1 MNVFSGSIAHFAEIP
16 GLIDNI
22 CLVLPLFLQGSSKA
36 NFVFRV
42 VYEGAEPIADAR
54 VILFFAPAASP
65 EPRFE
70 AFDLETPRPLF
81 AKDVLGVRPGDVIEF
96 DSTAFSTPEALGF
109 VPQNLDSFS
118 SELFVQALI
127 HHGTHSPNTRQE
139 LQQQFTGVLNVS
151 FSIAC
156 WNVDVNDPDANS
168 RVGNTYSKPVQVLF
182 DASDADNVVK
192 IVADQWVEH
201 ISMKSELLSE
211 YHKQDV
217 YMMASI
223 VLPKDYQ
230 VLKTAHQFP
239 IVYYIEGFT
248 GTESYA
254 TRAKYFLASE
264 MGQEWQAG
272 RWPTPMLRVTL
283 GSRFK
288 FGHTSFADTEANG
301 PWGTALVSEFIPY
314 LESKYS
320 AVSKPSGRFLHGHSS
335 GAWSTL
341 WLQLQFPDFFG
352 GTWSSAPD
360 PVDFSRFQ
368 VVDIYEAENAYWDP
382 NGHPYPTSRSSGLV
396 TCSNRD
402 ENLVERVYGRGNGG
416 QWDAFFALFSPRD
429 GNGMPIPLF
438 DKVSGAIDRDV
449 AVYWE
454 RYDICKFLSQR
465 PELLTTKLLGKV
477 HVICGDEDTYY
488 LDGACRSLQKLVGDG
503 KASTDDGAA
512 VPNYVAMVPGDHTT
526 IRSRAHYLQV
536 YAEIAAAYVQ
546 NSQK

>member
-1 MNVFSGSIAHFAEIP
+1 MFEVDLNLFELLTCLFDKSHLSQQLCDKFGEAVVDFGRGGFTGQQKTQNSNDTEAEKNKMNRALEKAFPAFSRHAGPRTYYSYPE
-16 GLIDNI
+16 
-22 CLVLPLFLQGSSKA
+22 GSSKA
-36 NFVFRV
+36 HFVFRV

-81 AKDVLGVRPGDVIEF
+81 AKDV
-96 DSTAFSTPEALGF
+96 
-109 VPQNLDSFS
+109 
-118 SELFVQALI
+118 
-127 HHGTHSPNTRQE
+127 
-139 LQQQFTGVLNVS
+139 
-151 FSIAC
+151 
-156 WNVDVNDPDANS
+156 
-168 RVGNTYSKPVQVLF
+168 
-182 DASDADNVVK
+182 
-192 IVADQWVEH
+192 WVEH

-217 YMMASI
+217 YMMASV

-230 VLKTAHQFP
+230 GLKSTHQFP
-239 IVYYIEGFT
+239 TVYYIEGFT

-264 MGQEWQAG
+264 MGQEWQEG

-301 PWGTALVSEFIPY
+301 PWGTALVSELIPY

-368 VVDIYEAENAYWDP
+368 VVNIYEAENAYWDP

-416 QWDAFFALFSPRD
+416 QWDAFVSARNHFALFSPRD
-429 GNGMPIPLF
+429 GSGMPIPLF

-503 KASTDDGAA
+503 KAPTDDGAA

-536 YAEIAAAYVQ
+536 YAEIAAVCAQ